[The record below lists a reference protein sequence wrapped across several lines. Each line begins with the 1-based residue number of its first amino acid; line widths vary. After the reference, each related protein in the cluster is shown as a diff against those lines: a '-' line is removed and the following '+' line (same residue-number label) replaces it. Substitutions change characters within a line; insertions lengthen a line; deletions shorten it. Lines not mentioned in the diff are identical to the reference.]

1 MDVAIDPEG
10 GLVNVN
16 ACAFACDH
24 QDPDG
29 TVFMAA
35 SQFAQLDQVG
45 SGLGKVLQQLGE
57 FGVLVEAI
65 EFGLGKRGVAVGS
78 L

>member
-16 ACAFACDH
+16 ACAFARDH
-24 QDPDG
+24 QDPEG
-29 TVFMAA
+29 AVFVAA
-35 SQFAQLDQVG
+35 AQFVQLDQVG
-45 SGLGKVLQQLGE
+45 PGLGKILQQLGE

-65 EFGLGKRGVAVGS
+65 EFGFGTWRVAVSS